1 MGIVSGRLQG
11 KVAVVTGAASGIGEG
26 TVRRLVAEGARVVVA
41 DVQDE
46 RGAALVSELGE
57 STVFCHCDVAVEADV
72 AAAVD
77 LAVDRFGRLDV
88 MFNNAGILGAVGS
101 IAKARMDDVDR
112 TFGVILRGAFLGMKH
127 AARVMIPQGSGSII
141 STTSPGALRG
151 GIGPHAYSGAK
162 AGIIGLT
169 QSVAAELRF
178 HQIRVNA
185 LAPGAVVSAMT
196 ADLVT
201 GDPDDMAGTLAALAA
216 PNDVAGRPGLPEDI
230 AAAVV
235 FLASDESVFVTG
247 STMLVDG
254 GVSFADGP
262 ATMATG
268 DFAEPQGIL
277 EAGRRS

>member
-1 MGIVSGRLQG
+1 VTGRLPG
-11 KVAVVTGAASGIGEG
+11 KVCVVTGGASGIGAG
-26 TVRRLVAEGARVVVA
+26 TVRRMVAEGAKVVVA

-46 RGAALVSELGE
+46 RGAALVAELGAD
-57 STVFCHCDVAVEADV
+57 TVFAHCDVAVEADV
-72 AAAVD
+72 AGAVD
-77 LAVDRFGRLDV
+77 LAVQQWGRLDV

-101 IAKARMDDVDR
+101 IAKTNMDDVDR
-112 TFGVILRGAFLGMKH
+112 TFDVILRGAFLGMKH

-141 STTSPGALRG
+141 STTSPGGLRG

-162 AGIIGLT
+162 AGVIGLT
-169 QSVAAELRF
+169 QSVAAELRY
-178 HQIRVNA
+178 HQVRCNA

-201 GDPDDMAGTLAALAA
+201 GDASDEAGALAALAA
-216 PNDVAGRPGLPEDI
+216 PNDVAGRPGLPADV

-254 GVSFADGP
+254 GVSYADGP
-262 ATMATG
+262 AAMATG
-268 DFAEPQGIL
+268 DFDEPAGIH